1 MRPHEHLLFAAL
13 PIGLYV
19 LARHRRLPTGYTIAA
34 VLLGTQLPDLIDKPL
49 AWSFGVL
56 PSGRMFAHSLV
67 VSLPVLAV
75 GGVLATRRGY
85 VRWTAV
91 FVIAYLSHI
100 IGDFYPIIWQGT
112 DYYFFPNLF
121 WPLLRANPDQSP
133 SFLAHAP
140 PSIWSILLSIGI
152 FLCLCGY
159 AALDIARRRGMVRDG
174 AAVHP
179 LS

>member
-49 AWSFGVL
+49 AWSFGL
-56 PSGRMFAHSLV
+56 LLSGRMFAHSLV

-75 GGVLATRRGY
+75 GGMLAARRGHG
-85 VRWTAV
+85 RRAAV
-91 FVIAYLSHI
+91 FGIAYLSHI

-121 WPLLRANPDQSP
+121 WPLLPANPDQNP

-140 PSIWSILLSIGI
+140 PSIWSILLSIGV
-152 FLCLCGY
+152 FVCLGGY
-159 AALDIARRRGMVRDG
+159 AAFDIARRRGMVRG
-174 AAVHP
+174 EAGIP
-179 LS
+179 SS